1 VTRTNAP
8 ADKGEALY
16 LFGGQAP
23 FSAAGA
29 GILGNKGAGLVRM
42 AQEGLPVPPGF
53 VLPTD
58 WCRQYLR
65 KGGAVLDRMTE
76 PLERGVRHL
85 EGTTGLAFG
94 GRRRPLLISV
104 RSGAPVSMPGMMS
117 TLLNVG
123 LSDLTVRA
131 MIRMTGNPRV
141 AWDSYRRLIQQFAEV
156 VREMP
161 ADPFDRALED
171 QLARQGVPAA
181 SELDAEALS
190 ALARDFEELYRSGAG
205 EPFPQDPWAQLRS
218 AAEAV
223 FRSWRSS
230 RAAEFRR
237 LERLDE
243 EIGTALTV
251 QAMVFGN
258 MGGLSGSGVGF
269 TRDPAN
275 GENALYLDFAWN
287 SQGEDVV
294 SGRVAIQDSGRLM
307 GSVPRLYDEIRQTA
321 RRLEEIFRDIQDFE
335 FTVQEGQL
343 YLLQTRSAKRTPWA
357 ALRVACDLVREGR
370 ISGEEARERL
380 KGIDLDALERRTL
393 VPGAGSSLLAQGIPA
408 SPGVATGEASF
419 DSESAVAAAEAGRK
433 AILIRPD
440 ISTSDI
446 AGLSASA
453 GIVTARGGR
462 TSHAA
467 VVARQLGKVCVVNC
481 RGLAFSPGTSG
492 AQVGGRNVS
501 KGDVLSID
509 GSSGQV
515 FRGPV
520 EVLVER
526 PSRDLEAVRSWGAGA
541 ESRMPKTKVP
551 G

>member
-1 VTRTNAP
+1 MNVH
-8 ADKGEALY
+8 ADLGEALY
-16 LFGGQAP
+16 LFGGQAS
-23 FSAAGA
+23 FVAAGPE
-29 GILGNKGAGLVRM
+29 ILGNKGAGLVRM
-42 AQEGLPVPPGF
+42 AEEGLPVPPGF
-53 VLPTD
+53 VLPTP
-58 WCRQYLR
+58 WCREYFQQ
-65 KGGAVLDRMTE
+65 GNVVLDRMTAF
-76 PLERGVRHL
+76 LEKGVRHL
-85 EGTTGLAFG
+85 EDTTGLTFG
-94 GRRRPLLISV
+94 GHRRPLLVSV

-161 ADPFDRALED
+161 SDPFDRALED

-190 ALARDFEELYRSGAG
+190 ALARTFEELYRSGAG
-205 EPFPQDPWAQLRS
+205 EAFPQDPRAQLLA

-223 FRSWRSS
+223 FRSWRSP
-230 RAAEFRR
+230 RAVDFRR
-237 LERLDE
+237 LEGLDE
-243 EIGTALTV
+243 GIGTALTV

-269 TRDPAN
+269 TRDPAD
-275 GENALYLDFAWN
+275 GENSLYLDFAWN

-307 GSVPRLYDEIRQTA
+307 GSVPKLHDEIRRTA
-321 RRLEEIFRDIQDFE
+321 RRLEEIFRDVQDFE
-335 FTVQEGQL
+335 FTVQEGRL

-357 ALRVACDLVREGR
+357 ALRLACDLVREGR
-370 ISGEEARERL
+370 ITEEEARERL
-380 KGIDLDALERRTL
+380 KGIDLDAMERKTL
-393 VPGAGSSLLAQGIPA
+393 VPKAGSSLLAKGIPA
-408 SPGVATGEASF
+408 SPGVAIGEAAF
-419 DSESAVAAAEAGRK
+419 DSASAVAAAESGRK

-446 AGLSASA
+446 TGLSASA

-481 RGLAFSPGTSG
+481 QGMVFSPGTSG
-492 AQVGGRNVS
+492 GKVGGRHVS
-501 KGDVLSID
+501 KGDVLSVD

-515 FRGPV
+515 FAGPV
-520 EVLVER
+520 EVHVER
-526 PSRDLEAVRSWGAGA
+526 PTRDLETVRSWSAGTD
-541 ESRMPKTKVP
+541 SPIPKMKVR